1 MSQSLLQQ
9 LSELDTELLVAL
21 QVELDEFDDVAFEQR
36 LKARAALLQQVVD
49 EGKATEQQVQDVIKR
64 SRQLTNLAETVKS
77 QLGEQLKTIQKG
89 RRSQQA
95 YQSIKYQE

>member
-1 MSQSLLQQ
+1 MSQDLLQQ
-9 LSELDTELLVAL
+9 LGELDNELLTAL
-21 QVELDEFDDVAFEQR
+21 QVELEQFDEVAFEQR
-36 LKARAALLQQVVD
+36 LSERAALLQLVVG
-49 EGKATEQQVQDVIKR
+49 EGKATEQQVQDVITR
-64 SRQLTNLAETVKS
+64 SRQLTHLAETVKS